1 MLMLLYSM
9 PKSDSICVVL
19 TVFNEEHHIKAC
31 IENARSLT
39 NNIIVVDT
47 ESTDETVAYAKQM
60 GVPVYS
66 FPNKRYVEPS
76 RNFAMSKAKADWI
89 FILDADERF
98 SDNLIKEIRDVIQN
112 TDHSYFKVGRNNIF
126 AGRWPLTYGGWNSD
140 SIIRLI
146 KKKDFVEWPENI
158 HSTPKIN
165 GTLGHLTYL
174 LDHHFH
180 PNLENMVTKTALFED
195 MESQLL
201 YNAKRDVSVPIFF
214 RKFFGELY
222 RRLIKNQGFRD
233 KTPGIIEAVYQA
245 YSKTVTYLYL
255 YEKKLHEKSSA
266 V

>member
-1 MLMLLYSM
+1 M

-31 IENARSLT
+31 IQNARKLT
-39 NNIIVVDT
+39 DNIIVVDT
-47 ESTDETVAYAKQM
+47 ESTDSTAKLAAEE

-66 FPNKRYVEPS
+66 YPYKRYVEPS
-76 RNFAMSKAKADWI
+76 RNFAISKAKADWF
-89 FILDADERF
+89 FILDADERL
-98 SDNLIKEIRDVIQN
+98 SDALIKEIKEVIN
-112 TDHSYFKVGRNNIF
+112 STEHSYFKVGRNNIF

-146 KKKDFVEWPENI
+146 KKSDFVEWPESI
-158 HSTPKIN
+158 HSTPKIK
-165 GTLGHLTYL
+165 GSLGHLKNV

-180 PNLENMVTKTALFED
+180 PTLENMVGKTALFED
-195 MESQLL
+195 MESKLL
-201 YNAKRDVSVPIFF
+201 FDAKRDVSVPIFF

-222 RRLIKNQGFRD
+222 RRLMKGQGYKD
-233 KTPGIIEAVYQA
+233 KTPGVIEAVYQA

-255 YEKKLHEKSSA
+255 YEKKLHEKSSS